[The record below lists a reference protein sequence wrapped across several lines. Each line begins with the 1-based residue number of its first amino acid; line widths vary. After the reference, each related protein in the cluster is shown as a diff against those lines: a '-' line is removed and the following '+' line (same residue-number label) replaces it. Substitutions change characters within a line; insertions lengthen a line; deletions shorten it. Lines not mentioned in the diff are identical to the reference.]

1 MYLSTS
7 LFVHK
12 RTILVVMHASKSVS
26 IMLHLITAD
35 SSEKTAVYLSVNI
48 LHQWNISW
56 RTDTAV
62 VGLSEHGGLNYDLRY
77 TNESLL
83 VWEPSKYAIEI
94 RIYYRE
100 FKHNTEERGGGR
112 ENKEL
117 EYTGNIQWTRI
128 YSIKEGADRRQ
139 KIEGVCV
146 RDPSSE

>member
-1 MYLSTS
+1 
-7 LFVHK
+7 
-12 RTILVVMHASKSVS
+12 MHASKSVS

-62 VGLSEHGGLNYDLRY
+62 IGLSEHGGLKYDLRY

-83 VWEPSKYAIEI
+83 VWEPSEYAIEI
-94 RIYYRE
+94 RE
-100 FKHNTEERGGGR
+100 FKHNTEGGGGGR

-117 EYTGNIQWTRI
+117 EYTGNIQGTRI

-146 RDPSSE
+146 RDLSSE